1 MRRFKA
7 ILVQRTY
14 QTVMLDVD
22 DDFKYSDYDLKRM
35 MLDEFDTIK
44 HNSESELEV
53 YDIMEIV

>member
-1 MRRFKA
+1 MKRYKA

-22 DDFKYSDYDLKRM
+22 DNFKYSDEDLKRM

-53 YDIMEIV
+53 YDIVEVV